1 MQIGAYRIE
10 VKWTKAIIII
20 IIIIIGVDLGH
31 VGGVGNEQCSSLS
44 SE

>member
-1 MQIGAYRIE
+1 LQIGAYRIE
-10 VKWTKAIIII
+10 VKWTKAIILII
-20 IIIIIGVDLGH
+20 TGVDLGH

>member
-1 MQIGAYRIE
+1 
-10 VKWTKAIIII
+10 
-20 IIIIIGVDLGH
+20 VDLGH